1 MVYVGEIRAM
11 FHVLKSNSRSS
22 APRGEYRRNA
32 LGGKQRGM
40 KQALTILVALSLA
53 GFLRGSD
60 ATEIDWVTVDDPGNP
75 ADANGFGAVPYVF
88 QIAKYEVTNEQY
100 VEFLNAVAKSDP
112 HGLWSESMGAPLLR
126 DLGQGGIQ
134 ENLPVFAERTG
145 PPGAYRY
152 ACRAGWEKKP
162 VVYVTFLSAMRFA
175 NWRHHGGGSGDT
187 ENGAYDLAK
196 GGLAPRETGA
206 RVWIPSEDEWY
217 KAAYYQP
224 ESQGGPA
231 GGYWRYATRS
241 NDQPNAV
248 EPGSELANAAIF
260 GRMHQFRLL
269 APVGS
274 VPNASSHYG
283 TLDQAGNAWEW
294 NEAILFETKRGIRG
308 GSVSHPYEYLQSIVR
323 SNARPEREYPSTGFR
338 LARRAPGPR

>member
-1 MVYVGEIRAM
+1 MLSQDPSQAAKAATR
-11 FHVLKSNSRSS
+11 
-22 APRGEYRRNA
+22 
-32 LGGKQRGM
+32 
-40 KQALTILVALSLA
+40 ALTALVALSLT
-53 GFLRGSD
+53 GLLRASD
-60 ATEIDWVTVDDPGNP
+60 AADIDWVTVGDPENP
-75 ADANGFGAVPYVF
+75 ADATGFGAVPYVF
-88 QIAKYEVTNEQY
+88 QIAKHEVSNEQY
-100 VEFLNAVAKSDP
+100 VEFLNAIAKSDP

-145 PPGAYRY
+145 SPGAYRY
-152 ACRAGWEKKP
+152 ACRPGWEKKP

-187 ENGAYDLAK
+187 ENGAYDLAM
-196 GGLAPRETGA
+196 GGLAPREAGA

-224 ESQGGPA
+224 ASKGGPA

-241 NDQPNAV
+241 NDQPKAV
-248 EPGSELANAAIF
+248 EPGSELVNAAIF
-260 GRMHQFRLL
+260 GHMHQFRLL

-294 NEAILFETKRGIRG
+294 NEAILFGTKRGIRG

-338 LARRAPGPR
+338 LARRIPSTVAGGPP